1 MSATEASRSFAALL
15 DAAANGESVVITR
28 DGRRIALLGPAAAS
42 NGTEFLSLLAGDAI
56 DDRFAKD
63 VARARDTATLGG
75 PAWPVYRWQAGQK

>member
-1 MSATEASRSFAALL
+1 M
-15 DAAANGESVVITR
+15 
-28 DGRRIALLGPAAAS
+28 ALLGPAAAS

-56 DDRFAKD
+56 DDRVAKG